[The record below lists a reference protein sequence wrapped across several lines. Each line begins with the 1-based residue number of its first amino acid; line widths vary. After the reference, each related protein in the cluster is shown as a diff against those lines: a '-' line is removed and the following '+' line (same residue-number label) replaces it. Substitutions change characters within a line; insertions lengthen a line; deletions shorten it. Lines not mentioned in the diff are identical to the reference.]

1 MNKIHLMKI
10 KSFKVLDKLGKPR
23 YEQFNI
29 KNILHKQGE
38 EFLLKSIFYD
48 KTIIPENFYIG
59 LDARPG
65 INRTDTLRQIIAEP
79 SSNNYNRQ
87 LIAHGDWNISE
98 NSDGVFLAK
107 SGTIIFSAISSTDA
121 GWGPVSNIFLTTTN
135 ERCTLSSV
143 SCNGYLISSAKLSD
157 NISLNS
163 GESVVIE
170 MSISLYN

>member
-1 MNKIHLMKI
+1 MNKLHLMKI
-10 KSFKVLDKLGKPR
+10 KSFKVLDKLGKIK
-23 YEQFNI
+23 YEEYNI

-38 EFLLKSIFYD
+38 EFLLKSIFFD

-65 INRTDTLRQIIAEP
+65 INTTDTLRQIVAEP

-87 LIAHGDWNISE
+87 MVQHGDWAVATDST
-98 NSDGVFLAK
+98 GTFVAK
-107 SGTIIFSAISSTDA
+107 SGTIIFSAISSTEV
-121 GWGPVSNIFLTTTN
+121 GWGPVLNIFLTTTN
-135 ERCTLSSV
+135 ERCTPSSIN
-143 SCNGYLISSAKLSD
+143 CPGYLISSARLSD
-157 NISLNS
+157 SISLNS